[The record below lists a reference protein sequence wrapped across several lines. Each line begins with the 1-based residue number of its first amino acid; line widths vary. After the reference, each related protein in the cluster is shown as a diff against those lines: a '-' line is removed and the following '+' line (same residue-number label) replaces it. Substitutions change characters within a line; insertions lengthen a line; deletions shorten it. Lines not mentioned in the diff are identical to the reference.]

1 MTTATQLGNAAQP
14 MPENPLLQQPSAAV
28 APAQAPAA
36 SASQQNGAMPEAPP
50 FDAELQALLTSLTSA
65 PADQPTS
72 DSAAQMPPIEAGSL
86 DQGPEQAEALLG
98 LLAAQ
103 QQQQVQAQQVPQTPA
118 NRASAPG
125 ETLLPADVLARQAA
139 GAAVVREA
147 AEAPL
152 PAQPQQ
158 QPRPD
163 TASLFAATRA
173 EAPMPLGSG
182 ESQAVLET
190 LPAIAAARS
199 LGDTA
204 PASGGASTGSPAAA
218 VAERLV
224 RLEGNDAQRGE
235 QMWQALRHNVQ
246 LQIQQSQQVA
256 TIRLD
261 PPELGSLEIQVTQES
276 GKISVQI
283 NAAQADTLRL
293 LQQTSDRLRHELL
306 TQQFVQVNV
315 QVGGDGRSGQQ
326 SRQNQEGSG
335 EVLVRVNPLHDSGPA
350 SRTAPRD
357 VLATV

>member
-1 MTTATQLGNAAQP
+1 ML
-14 MPENPLLQQPSAAV
+14 
-28 APAQAPAA
+28 AQAD
-36 SASQQNGAMPEAPP
+36 M
-50 FDAELQALLTSLTSA
+50 
-65 PADQPTS
+65 
-72 DSAAQMPPIEAGSL
+72 
-86 DQGPEQAEALLG
+86 
-98 LLAAQ
+98 
-103 QQQQVQAQQVPQTPA
+103 
-118 NRASAPG
+118 
-125 ETLLPADVLARQAA
+125 LARQAA
-139 GAAVVREA
+139 GAAEA
-147 AEAPL
+147 QPL
-152 PAQPQQ
+152 PAQLQP

-163 TASLFAATRA
+163 TAGPFAATRA

-235 QMWQALRHNVQ
+235 QMLQALRQNVQ
-246 LQIQQSQQVA
+246 LQVQQSQQVA

-261 PPELGSLEIQVTQES
+261 PPELGSLEIQVSQES

-326 SRQNQEGSG
+326 SRQDQGGSS
-335 EVLVRVNPLHDSGPA
+335 EVLVRGNPLNDSGQA

>member
-1 MTTATQLGNAAQP
+1 MTTATQLGNAQP
-14 MPENPLLQQPSAAV
+14 MPENPLLQQGATVAA
-28 APAQAPAA
+28 AQSPAA
-36 SASQQNGAMPEAPP
+36 SAGRQEGATPEALP
-50 FDAELQALLTSLTSA
+50 FDAELQALLSSLTNLS
-65 PADQPTS
+65 ADQPAPAT
-72 DSAAQMPPIEAGSL
+72 ATQMPPIETVSP

-103 QQQQVQAQQVPQTPA
+103 QQQQVQAQQMPQAPVS
-118 NRASAPG
+118 RASAPG
-125 ETLLPADVLARQAA
+125 EMLAQADMLARQAA
-139 GAAVVREA
+139 GAAEA
-147 AEAPL
+147 QPL
-152 PAQPQQ
+152 PAQLQP

-163 TASLFAATRA
+163 TAGPFAATRA
-173 EAPMPLGSG
+173 EAPMVLGSG
-182 ESQAVLET
+182 ESQAPLES
-190 LPAIAAARS
+190 LSAVSAARP
-199 LGDTA
+199 LADVA
-204 PASGGASTGSPAAA
+204 PASGGASTSASAGA

-235 QMWQALRHNVQ
+235 QMLQALRQNVQ

-261 PPELGSLEIQVTQES
+261 PPELGSLEIQVSQES

-326 SRQNQEGSG
+326 SRQDQGGSS
-335 EVLVRVNPLHDSGPA
+335 EVLVRGNPLNDSGQA